1 MAVLVRQ
8 AKYVYNRLYCPPRN
22 GLAADPPPCCPT
34 RFFLPRRWRPL
45 PMRGI
50 YLAVAFFPG
59 VSLAGPAAPAA
70 ETVNYVR
77 DIKPLLSTRCY
88 ACHGALRQKS
98 NLRLDTAA
106 LIRKGGRHGPAIVA
120 GQGVQSLLIA
130 AVTGNNRPRMPPA
143 SEGAPLTEKQVGL
156 LKAWIDQG
164 ACAPDEPTPED
175 PCKHWAFQRPVRSA
189 VPRVA
194 NPSWGRNP
202 IDAFIAAEH
211 AKRGLQPSPPAAR
224 ETLLRR

>member
-1 MAVLVRQ
+1 
-8 AKYVYNRLYCPPRN
+8 
-22 GLAADPPPCCPT
+22 
-34 RFFLPRRWRPL
+34 
-45 PMRGI
+45 MRGI

-106 LIRKGGRHGPAIVA
+106 LIRKGGRHGPAIVP

-156 LKAWIDQG
+156 AQGVDRSCLGAQSDRGGAWRYLRRRNQHSLSHGIDVDRRWP
-164 ACAPDEPTPED
+164 AKD
-175 PCKHWAFQRPVRSA
+175 SA
-189 VPRVA
+189 VG
-194 NPSWGRNP
+194 SG
-202 IDAFIAAEH
+202 DS
-211 AKRGLQPSPPAAR
+211 G
-224 ETLLRR
+224 